1 MRNAPNTQ
9 GKNFTQHIISQDRE
23 SVKAGRPLVLGF
35 ERISSEITGIRE
47 EPVKAVMT
55 ALRHVLLPVSPQAG
69 RVLARVVMKE
79 TEEIM
84 LKDKTYKRFGM
95 GILQDSPTTDRLKA

>member
-9 GKNFTQHIISQDRE
+9 EKKFTQHIISQDRE
-23 SVKAGRPLVLGF
+23 SVKTGRPLVLGF

-47 EPVKAVMT
+47 ESAKAVMT
-55 ALRHVLLPVSPQAG
+55 GHSVISYCLVPHSLEGS
-69 RVLARVVMKE
+69 LARVVMKE

-84 LKDKTYKRFGM
+84 VKEGM
-95 GILQDSPTTDRLKA
+95 A